1 MITDLSEFTVGP
13 DATLIQTIEAINRGA
28 KQIALV
34 VADGKLLG
42 TVTDG
47 DVRRGLPQHLDGV
60 VLARLVAQLL

>member
-47 DVRRGLPQHLDGV
+47 DIRRGLLRGLGV
-60 VLARLVAQLL
+60 